1 MKKIFFIINCY
12 TKGGGAESLLTQIVN
27 HLNPEKY
34 EIGIMEI
41 IHDTIKT
48 EPVNSNIRIYP
59 YYVKADDSER
69 KAKMYYVYHEWD
81 KVIAEYI
88 PMDYDLYVSFNYLK
102 PTFLLPPGKKNI
114 AWIHSDVYLLGKP
127 DKKEERALQEEA
139 FCKAERIVSISDLT
153 TQSLIDLFPKHKDKL
168 RVIYNGLDTQ
178 NVRAQAMEA
187 TKVKLNHPAI
197 LSVGRLDARKN
208 PLRMLTIFEKVHG
221 REEGVHLYY
230 LGYGEL
236 EEAVLRAAQEKGV
249 SEYVHLLGYHDNPFP
264 ILAQCDVNCMFSH
277 YEGFPMVLLEGAA
290 LDKPFVSSVVGGSR
304 ELANGQRCG
313 RTVETDEEAAEAILT
328 MLHADRQQMAKECRE
343 SIKRFELREYMR
355 QIEALFDEVLEG

>member
-41 IHDTIKT
+41 IHDTVKT
-48 EPVNSNIRIYP
+48 EPVNPNIRMYP
-59 YYVKADDSER
+59 YYVKADDSGR

-127 DKKEERALQEEA
+127 DKVEERALQEEA
-139 FCKAERIVSISDLT
+139 FCKAERIISISDLT

-168 RVIYNGLDTQ
+168 RVIYNGLDTES
-178 NVRAQAMEA
+178 VRAKSMEP
-187 TKVKLNHPAI
+187 TEVKLCHPAI

-208 PLRMLTIFEKVHG
+208 PLRMLDIFEKVHG
-221 REEGVHLYY
+221 REAGAHLYY

-236 EEAVLRAAQEKGV
+236 QEAVLQAAQEKGV

-277 YEGFPMVLLEGAA
+277 YEGFPMALLEGVA
-290 LDKPFVSSVVGGSR
+290 LDKPFVSSVVGGSK
-304 ELANGQRCG
+304 ELANGGRCG

-328 MLHADRQQMAKECRE
+328 ALHADRRQMAKECRE
-343 SIKRFELREYMR
+343 SIKRFELPEYMR
-355 QIEALFDEVLEG
+355 QIEELFDEVLEG

>member
-153 TQSLIDLFPKHKDKL
+153 TQSLIDLFPRHKDKL
-168 RVIYNGLDTQ
+168 RVIYNGLDTE

-187 TKVKLNHPAI
+187 TKVKLSHPAI

-221 REEGVHLYY
+221 REKGVHLYY

-236 EEAVLRAAQEKGV
+236 EEAVLQAAQEKGV
-249 SEYVHLLGYHDNPFP
+249 SEYVHFLKCTSLPYAFKF
-264 ILAQCDVNCMFSH
+264 C
-277 YEGFPMVLLEGAA
+277 
-290 LDKPFVSSVVGGSR
+290 
-304 ELANGQRCG
+304 
-313 RTVETDEEAAEAILT
+313 
-328 MLHADRQQMAKECRE
+328 
-343 SIKRFELREYMR
+343 
-355 QIEALFDEVLEG
+355 

>member
-153 TQSLIDLFPKHKDKL
+153 TQSLIDLFPRHKDKL
-168 RVIYNGLDTQ
+168 RVIYNGLDTE

-187 TKVKLNHPAI
+187 TKVKLSHPAI

-221 REEGVHLYY
+221 REKGVHLYY

-236 EEAVLRAAQEKGV
+236 EEAVLQAAQEKGV
-249 SEYVHLLGYHDNPFP
+249 SEYVHLRGYHDNPFP

>member
-27 HLNPEKY
+27 HLNPQKY
-34 EIGIMEI
+34 QIGIMEI
-41 IHDTIKT
+41 IHDTVKT
-48 EPVNSNIRIYP
+48 EPINSNVKMYP
-59 YYVKADDSER
+59 YYVRADDSGR

-114 AWIHSDVYLLGKP
+114 AWIHSDVYLLGEP
-127 DKKEERALQEEA
+127 DKQEERALQEAA

-153 TQSLIDLFPKHKDKL
+153 TQSLIDLFPSHKDKL
-168 RVIYNGLDTQ
+168 RVIYNGLDTET
-178 NVRAQAMEA
+178 VRAKSMEA
-187 TKVKLNHPAI
+187 TGVKLCRPAI

-208 PLRMLTIFEKVHG
+208 PLRMLDIFERVH
-221 REEGVHLYY
+221 REEGKTHLYY

-236 EEAVLRAAQEKGV
+236 EEAVLRAAEEKGI
-249 SEYVHLLGYHDNPFP
+249 SDYVHLLGYHDNPFP

-277 YEGFPMVLLEGAA
+277 YEGFPMVLLEGVA
-290 LDKPFVSSVVGGSR
+290 LGKPFVSSVIGGSR

-313 RTVETDEEAAEAILT
+313 RTVETDEEGAEAVLS
-328 MLHADRQQMAKECRE
+328 MLRGDRQQMAKECQE
-343 SIKRFELREYMR
+343 SIKRFELCEYMR
-355 QIEALFDEVLEG
+355 QIEELFDEVLES